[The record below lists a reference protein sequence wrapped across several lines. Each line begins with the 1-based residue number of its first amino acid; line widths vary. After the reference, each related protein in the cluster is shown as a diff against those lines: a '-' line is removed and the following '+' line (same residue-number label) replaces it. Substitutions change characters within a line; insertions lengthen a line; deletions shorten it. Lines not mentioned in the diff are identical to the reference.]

1 MRPRRGL
8 PCRLALAA
16 LAAAPL
22 TASPA
27 GAAEVDTALVLAVD
41 VSGSVDAARYQL
53 QMEGIAAAFEDAGV
67 QKVILSGPHRSM
79 LITLVEW
86 SDRPQTT
93 IPWTMIASAS
103 DAHAFAE
110 RVRAAERAPDRFT
123 CMARMLRFVTDKI
136 VPQTSIRAERM
147 VVDVSGD
154 GHDNCNPAVPVD
166 AIRDELVAGAV
177 TINGL
182 PILEGEEAATLKDW
196 YAQHVI
202 GGSGAFLMPAAGFAD
217 FARAMRQKFITEIS
231 AADPG

>member
-1 MRPRRGL
+1 MQRQRRRTF
-8 PCRLALAA
+8 RLVLATLAA
-16 LAAAPL
+16 VTLGGSA
-22 TASPA
+22 TR
-27 GAAEVDTALVLAVD
+27 AEGVDTALVLAVD

-53 QMEGIAAAFEDAGV
+53 QMEGIATAFEDGGV
-67 QKVILSGPHRSM
+67 QKVILSGFHHSM

-93 IPWTMIASAS
+93 IPWTMIASAG
-103 DAHAFAE
+103 DARAFAA

-123 CMARMLRFVTDKI
+123 CMAQMMRFVTDKV
-136 VPQTSIRAERM
+136 VPQTPIRAART

-166 AIRDELVAGAV
+166 AIRDELVADAV

-196 YAQHVI
+196 YAEHVI

-217 FARAMRQKFITEIS
+217 VARAMRQKFITEIS
-231 AADPG
+231 AAEPR